1 MSKSEIFDSF
11 IKIAQKEGLL
21 SESDHA
27 EHTEKD
33 FHETNP
39 RHDSLTIEQIGK
51 LYNVKNKMPKD
62 MEYEHNIMED
72 AHPNPVVL
80 SPAHDKLNGLVEN
93 NNERQ
98 RIMLRIVH
106 KEPDGHLTQRKY
118 AEKDLVMSLV
128 RLANELDNNGQEEL
142 CALADV
148 CLVQAT
154 GKKKVLNKTAVWQ
167 FVIGGIAAAVGLL
180 WLQQHTNFKSD
191 GVVNDF
197 KRVMDMIDQL
207 VISEPSW
214 GMGYKF
220 TPQFVSEMTKLKND
234 LNKLYTS
241 IQKVIPIIQSLEKLR
256 SKTEVLQQ
264 LTQIA
269 QDPKTQEANQAV
281 EEFKQQFE
289 EVYPEIQ
296 QTLAN
301 FSRQSYK
308 DESIAD
314 RGVLQEGIDWTR
326 VLEGGKGLFS
336 DPFDKL
342 KQALVPLWEGI
353 EEMSHTLSVKN
364 ALEASLKNQLAQTEA
379 ESGKAFKPTDAPPA
393 ETPKPAGEPS
403 AFEKALGPLED
414 EFKGLSG
421 GLGGL

>member
-11 IKIAQKEGLL
+11 VKIAQKEGLL

-33 FHETNP
+33 FSETNP
-39 RHDSLTIEQIGK
+39 RMDSLTIEQIGK
-51 LYNVKNKMPKD
+51 LYNTKPRMPKD

-72 AHPNPVVL
+72 AHPDPVVL

-98 RIMLRIVH
+98 RIMMRIVH

-118 AEKDLVMSLV
+118 AQKDLVLSLV
-128 RLANELDNNGQEEL
+128 RLANELDNNGQDEL
-142 CALADV
+142 RALADV

-154 GKKKVLNKTAVWQ
+154 GKKKVLSKTAVWQ
-167 FVIGGIAAAVGLL
+167 FVIPAIAAAVGLL
-180 WLQQHTNFKSD
+180 WVQQHTNFKSE

-197 KRVMDMIDQL
+197 KRVMDMIDSL

-256 SKTEVLQQ
+256 SKTEILEQ
-264 LTQIA
+264 LSQIA

-281 EEFKQQFE
+281 EAFKQQFN

-326 VLEGGKGLFS
+326 VLEGGHGLFA

-342 KQALVPLWEGI
+342 KQALTPMWEGI
-353 EEMSHTLSVKN
+353 EEMAHTLSVKD
-364 ALEASLKNQLAQTEA
+364 ALENSLKRQLSQTEA
-379 ESGKAFKPTDAPPA
+379 ESGKAFKPTEAPPV
-393 ETPKPAGEPS
+393 ETAKPAGEPS
-403 AFEKALGPLED
+403 AFEKAMGPLEE